1 MVLKVS
7 RVCIEATYLE
17 SQGDV
22 VSRLIKRTT
31 GVLRWVLGVYVLSP
45 PDPRRRRP

>member
-22 VSRLIKRTT
+22 VSRLRKRIT
-31 GVLRWVLGVYVLSP
+31 GVIRWVLGILSILTKSP
-45 PDPRRRRP
+45 